1 MSPDI
6 LVYGSYLL
14 IGLLAGV
21 IGGLMGLGGGI
32 VIVPA
37 LYFLFVWQGFP
48 AEVVMQLAV
57 ATSLA
62 TIIFT
67 AISST
72 RAHHLRGAV
81 LWSAVRGLTPGIII
95 GAVLG
100 GFIVALVPSDTLR
113 VAFGLF
119 EIAVAAQIAF
129 SARPPPQRTL
139 PGRGGQFAAGGLIGS
154 LSTIL
159 GIGGGTLTVPFLLW
173 CNTGIHKAVA
183 TASACGLPIALV
195 GTITLIISG
204 WQQPDLPADTLGF
217 VYWPAAA
224 AIIVASIIAAPWG
237 VRLAHALPVN
247 ILRRVFAVVLALIGL
262 RMILS

>member
-1 MSPDI
+1 MPSEI

-48 AEVVMQLAV
+48 AGSIMQLAV

-62 TIIFT
+62 TIVFT
-67 AISST
+67 AIAST
-72 RAHHLRGAV
+72 RAHHLRSAV
-81 LWSAVRGLTPGIII
+81 LWPVVKGLTPGI
-95 GAVLG
+95 VLG
-100 GFIVALVPSDTLR
+100 AAVAGFLVARLPSDTLR

-129 SARPPPQRTL
+129 GAKPPPQRTL
-139 PGRGGQFAAGGLIGS
+139 PGRGGQFAAGGVIGG

-173 CNTGIHKAVA
+173 CNVNIHKAVA

-195 GTITLIISG
+195 GTLALIASG
-204 WQQPDLPADTLGF
+204 WREPELPSDTLGF
-217 VYWPAAA
+217 VYWPAAL
-224 AIIVASIIAAPWG
+224 AIIVASFIAAPWG
-237 VRLAHALPVN
+237 VRLAHALPVDT
-247 ILRRVFAVVLALIGL
+247 LKRVFAVVLALIGL
-262 RMILS
+262 RMIF

>member
-1 MSPDI
+1 MPTEI

-48 AEVVMQLAV
+48 AEFIMQLAV

-67 AISST
+67 AVAST

-81 LWSAVRGLTPGIII
+81 MWSAVRGLTPGIVP
-95 GAVLG
+95 GAILG
-100 GFIVALVPSDTLR
+100 GFVVALVPSDVLR

-129 SARPPPQRTL
+129 GAKPPPQRTL
-139 PGRGGQFAAGGLIGS
+139 PGRGGQFAAGGVIGS
-154 LSTIL
+154 LSAIL

-173 CNTGIHKAVA
+173 CNAGIHKAVA

-195 GTITLIISG
+195 GTVTLIISG
-204 WQQPDLPADTLGF
+204 WQRPELPPDSLGF
-217 VYWPAAA
+217 VYWPAAL
-224 AIIVASIIAAPWG
+224 AIIIASFIAAPWG
-237 VRLAHALPVN
+237 VRLAHALPVPV
-247 ILRRVFAVVLALIGL
+247 LKRVFAVVLAIIGL
-262 RMILS
+262 RMIL